1 MKIENCK
8 NYINYPLLNEGIS
21 NTSYL
26 IDDKFVYRH
35 KESSLDPFNKPIN
48 EISFYNAIKDKINT
62 EQIIEYDINTGEK
75 LSLFI
80 DKTTR
85 LSSPLKKEEMDL
97 VATFIKT
104 IAKIDNRID
113 FEFRPFDRLSFY
125 KDNSSNNL
133 PIKNE
138 SEIIFAAE
146 KLYEKYPLVYAHND
160 LVKGNLLFKDKQLIV
175 LDFEYA
181 GLNIFLFDIASFI
194 SENNLSKND
203 KEYFLSQF
211 ENINKKD
218 VQIMINF
225 ENILWYYWASYMY
238 KLTNKQIFNIIK
250 EEKYKSLNNI

>member
-35 KESSLDPFNKPIN
+35 KENSLDPFNKPIN

-104 IAKIDNRID
+104 IGKIDNRID
-113 FEFRPFDRLSFY
+113 FE
-125 KDNSSNNL
+125 L
-133 PIKNE
+133 P
-138 SEIIFAAE
+138 
-146 KLYEKYPLVYAHND
+146 
-160 LVKGNLLFKDKQLIV
+160 
-175 LDFEYA
+175 
-181 GLNIFLFDIASFI
+181 
-194 SENNLSKND
+194 
-203 KEYFLSQF
+203 
-211 ENINKKD
+211 
-218 VQIMINF
+218 
-225 ENILWYYWASYMY
+225 
-238 KLTNKQIFNIIK
+238 
-250 EEKYKSLNNI
+250 